1 MIKKTFVAD
10 EIGDQEGGGAIA
22 KKTKEG
28 LPQILLKLATANGY
42 NHANN
47 IRGPNGAFIPDTD
60 VLRLAVYACTSE
72 RYLKGKKEFA
82 MLLSQVGVDSGSV
95 ANETIRRRMIQPL
108 SRQPSVEEVNDQSI
122 PGPHTATTASA
133 AFPPPPPLTYHGP
146 VPRRIRRI
154 AAPRP
159 APDPDPL
166 DQPLPE
172 PVANVSTKRTR
183 DDDNIIEKRFA
194 ANGYRTFD
202 DE

>member
-10 EIGDQEGGGAIA
+10 DMGDQEGGGAIA

-47 IRGPNGAFIPDTD
+47 IRGPNGAFVPDTD

-108 SRQPSVEEVNDQSI
+108 SPAPSVEEVNDQR
-122 PGPHTATTASA
+122 GPNTPPSASTAL
-133 AFPPPPPLTYHGP
+133 PPPPPLTYHGP
-146 VPRRIRRI
+146 VPRRIRRV

-159 APDPDPL
+159 EPDPDPL

-172 PVANVSTKRTR
+172 PVANVSTKRVR
-183 DDDNIIEKRFA
+183 DDDDNIIEKRFA
-194 ANGYRTFD
+194 ANGYRTYD